1 MKPTEIIEY
10 QWPYLMSF
18 LTADEALDESA
29 KRYGALTRKR
39 RVDSA
44 EKLLRLA
51 LVYGFCGLSLRQTAA
66 WAEASDVASLSDVA
80 LLKRLRKASD
90 WLGHLIAAKL
100 ANGSGLPSKY
110 PLRLQLVDASTVSA
124 PGNTSTDWRI
134 HLGFDLGSMTIN
146 QVKLTDFRGGET
158 LKRFK
163 FSQGDVVV
171 ADRGYSHRGELASVI
186 RQGSDFIIRLNCATV
201 PMTDESGRR
210 FELLDAL
217 RGIPEAAVAE
227 FDLKVKPDPKKSV
240 PALPVRVVAVRKS
253 EAAADDARKK
263 TLRSAVRR
271 QRSVDPR
278 ALELAAYI
286 LVITSIDSE
295 TLPPEDV
302 LEIYRFR
309 WQIELAFKRLKSLL
323 DLDGLP
329 AKDPSLA
336 STFIYSKILAALLLD
351 DLTHAFISFSPWG
364 FVIR

>member
-1 MKPTEIIEY
+1 MNSTEIIEY

-18 LTADEALDESA
+18 LAVDEPLDESA
-29 KRYGALTRKR
+29 KKYGAFTRKR

-44 EKLLRLA
+44 ETLLRLA

-90 WLGHLIAAKL
+90 WLGHLVTTKL
-100 ANGSGLPSKY
+100 ASRSGLSSEY

-134 HLGFDLGSMTIN
+134 HLGFDLGALTIN
-146 QVKLTDFRGGET
+146 QVKLTDFRGGES

-163 FSQGDVVV
+163 FSPGDVVV
-171 ADRGYSHRGELASVI
+171 ADRGYSRRGELATVV
-186 RQGSDFIIRLNCATV
+186 RQRGDFIIRLNWANV
-201 PMTDESGRR
+201 PMMDEGGKR
-210 FELLDAL
+210 FDLLNAL
-217 RGIPEAAVAE
+217 RGIPEATVTD
-227 FDLKVKPDPKKSV
+227 FNLRVRPDPKHDV

-253 EAAADDARKK
+253 EEAAAESRKK
-263 TLRSAVRR
+263 ILKAAARR
-271 QRSVDPR
+271 QRNADPR
-278 ALELAAYI
+278 ALELAAYV
-286 LVITSIDSE
+286 LVITSLE
-295 TLPPEDV
+295 AEKLPSEDV

-351 DLTHAFISFSPWG
+351 DLTQAFFSFSPWG
-364 FVIR
+364 FVIQ